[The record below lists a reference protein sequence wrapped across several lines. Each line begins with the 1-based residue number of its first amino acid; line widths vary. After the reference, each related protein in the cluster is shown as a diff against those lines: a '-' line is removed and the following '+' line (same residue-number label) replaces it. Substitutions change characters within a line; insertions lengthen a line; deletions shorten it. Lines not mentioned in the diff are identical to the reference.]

1 MDTTIDKVTGR
12 VPVTIF
18 RLSGSLDGSNY
29 DELINAG
36 IEAEAT
42 GTTDLLL
49 DMRNLEFMSSAG
61 MVGLQMLLRLMGG
74 ETSPRHAG
82 AAAFRPAGPSGGA
95 AGVAH
100 MKLFG
105 PTPDVDRVLE
115 TVGLKDFV
123 QIYDNEIDA
132 IASF

>member
-1 MDTTIDKVTGR
+1 MDITIDKVAGR
-12 VPVTIF
+12 VPVTVF

-36 IEAEAT
+36 IDAEAA
-42 GTTDLLL
+42 GATDLLL

-74 ETSPRHAG
+74 ETSPKAAG
-82 AAAFRPAGPSGGA
+82 AAAFRPAGAGGGA

-105 PTPDVDRVLE
+105 PTPDVQRVLE
-115 TVGLKDFV
+115 VVGLKDFV
-123 QIYDNEIDA
+123 EIYDNEIDA
-132 IASF
+132 VASF

>member
-1 MDTTIDKVTGR
+1 MNITIDKAVGR

-36 IEAEAT
+36 IEAEAA
-42 GTTDLLL
+42 GATDLLL

-61 MVGLQMLLRLMGG
+61 MVGLQMLLRLMSG
-74 ETSPRHAG
+74 ESSLKHTG
-82 AAAFRPAGPSGGA
+82 AASFRPAGPSGGA
-95 AGVAH
+95 AGLSH
-100 MKLFG
+100 LKLFG
-105 PTPDVDRVLE
+105 PTPDVQRVLE
-115 TVGLKDFV
+115 VVGLKDFIE
-123 QIYDNEIDA
+123 IYDNEIDA

>member
-1 MDTTIDKVTGR
+1 VDITVDKAKGR
-12 VPVTIF
+12 VPITIF

-42 GTTDLLL
+42 GATDLLL

-61 MVGLQMLLRLMGG
+61 MVGLQMLLRLMSG
-74 ETSPRHAG
+74 EHSPKVAG
-82 AAAFRPAGPSGGA
+82 AAPRPMGAAGGA

-105 PTPDVDRVLE
+105 PTPDVERVLE
-115 TVGLKDFV
+115 VVGLKDFV
-123 QIYDNEIDA
+123 EIYDNEIDA
-132 IASF
+132 VASF